1 MTNKF
6 QECNLDKSKINI
18 FISHGDIYNETKYNY
33 MPINVLQNE
42 EFDYIALGHIHKRD
56 KYYPGSLVSLGFDET
71 GKHGF
76 IYGEIKDK
84 EDYTQ
89 NNAKLQFIQADS
101 RELIYQDFDIS
112 KISTEEELIEKLNEI
127 ETGNNLYEINLT
139 GNRMF
144 DISIN
149 LKTIQS
155 NIIKIKDSTKIENY
169 TNLNENDKTLSG
181 FFVKNLNEKLK
192 NNEITEKEY
201 EEIMT
206 LGKSVLTK

>member
-1 MTNKF
+1 MEITILEKIENPLLNRTEIKF
-6 QECNLDKSKINI
+6 ECDYPTEGTPNILDVKHK
-18 FISHGDIYNETKYNY
+18 
-33 MPINVLQNE
+33 L
-42 EFDYIALGHIHKRD
+42 IALEDSSKD
-56 KYYPGSLVSLGFDET
+56 LLVVDSM
-71 GKHGF
+71 KPS
-76 IYGEIKDK
+76 YGE
-84 EDYTQ
+84 
-89 NNAKLQFIQADS
+89 AKAVGLAKVYDS
-101 RELIYQDFDIS
+101 V
-112 KISTEEELIEKLNEI
+112 EKLNEI
-127 ETGNNLYEINLT
+127 ETENNLYEINLT

-169 TNLNENDKTLSG
+169 NNLNENDKTLSG